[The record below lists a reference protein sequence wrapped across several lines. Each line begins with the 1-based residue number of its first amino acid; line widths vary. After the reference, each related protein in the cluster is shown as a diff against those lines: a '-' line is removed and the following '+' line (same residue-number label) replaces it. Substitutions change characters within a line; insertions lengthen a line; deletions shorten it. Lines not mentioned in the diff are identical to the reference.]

1 MMTLT
6 GQFETSAA
14 ATALLALHG
23 GPDALG
29 AVPTLRDVRLDGS
42 GNVRATFTPRATFVP
57 MPFAIAVAVER
68 ANAAAAVLT
77 VHATRGPTAVDVQ
90 LRLEFEPS
98 ATGTSVAWTADVAIR
113 GPGATVGQRVVRDLV
128 YAAIDELLHDTAAAA

>member
-6 GQFETSAA
+6 SRFETSAA

-23 GPDALG
+23 GPDGLG
-29 AVPTLRDVRLDGS
+29 AVSTLRDVRLDGS

-57 MPFAIAVAVER
+57 MPFAITVAVDR
-68 ANAAAAVLT
+68 ASAAGAALT
-77 VHATRGPTAVDVQ
+77 VHATRGPTAVDVR

-98 ATGTSVAWTADVAIR
+98 ANGTAVAWAADVAVR

-128 YAAIDELLHDTAAAA
+128 HAAIDEVLRDTAAAA